1 MGNLK
6 SKITV
11 SQAALQMEG
20 KFQCSLLERI
30 LSSFPLVYLYSIIQI
45 SGQSDLLCSS
55 SLRRTIRRS
64 WSFSEWEEQQ
74 NSSKLLVRFMELL
87 SVQVQKE

>member
-30 LSSFPLVYLYSIIQI
+30 LSSSPHSLSLLHYSN
-45 SGQSDLLCSS
+45 L
-55 SLRRTIRRS
+55 RTIRFAS
-64 WSFSEWEEQQ
+64 LELPGKNYQEV
-74 NSSKLLVRFMELL
+74 LELL
-87 SVQVQKE
+87 